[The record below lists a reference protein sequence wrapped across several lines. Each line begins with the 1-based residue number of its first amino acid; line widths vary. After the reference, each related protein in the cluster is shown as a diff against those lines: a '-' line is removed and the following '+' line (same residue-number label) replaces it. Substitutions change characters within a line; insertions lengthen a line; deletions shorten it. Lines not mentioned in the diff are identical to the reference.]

1 MLFKIIGNKK
11 RALENAKANFSSVRS
26 VKLSFILAFS
36 HFFILVICHLHLEGP
51 FSRHS
56 NRIPEGL
63 NAL

>member
-11 RALENAKANFSSVRS
+11 HALEKAKANYSSVRT
-26 VKLSFILAFS
+26 VKLSFMLAFS
-36 HFFILVICHLHLEGP
+36 HFFVLVICHLHLEGP
-51 FSRHS
+51 FSRHL